1 MERGD
6 LSRAA
11 VGILRNRLQ
20 AHVMPFFKDRPP
32 STIDA
37 SVLEGFVQRLT
48 DAKLS
53 TTTMSQYLVVV
64 RKLLKLAV
72 RQKLLNEVPE
82 MPQVR
87 VVHRPRGMLTLDEY
101 AAVVLTQDWHP
112 ANHSSFASNHPGKA
126 PFESLTMSYGPQT
139 LWPDHCI
146 QATYGAALHDGLDLP
161 RADIDTLQQAILQ
174 LDELFLIVV
183 VGEFNA
189 GKYAPYVGDEVRIDI
204 AIEAIQQ

>member
-1 MERGD
+1 MQVGGSAAVAVLQDNMPCFYVLSPSAWHAMQGADRLPGVPKAEAVTVFSARPVQARHESNRYDSFDWLTKQLIQFETQRMERGD

-32 STIDA
+32 STVDA
-37 SVLEGFVQRLT
+37 SVLEGFIQRLT

-72 RQKLLNEVPE
+72 RHKLLNEVPE

-87 VVHRPRGMLTLDEY
+87 VVHLY
-101 AAVVLTQDWHP
+101 
-112 ANHSSFASNHPGKA
+112 
-126 PFESLTMSYGPQT
+126 
-139 LWPDHCI
+139 
-146 QATYGAALHDGLDLP
+146 
-161 RADIDTLQQAILQ
+161 
-174 LDELFLIVV
+174 
-183 VGEFNA
+183 
-189 GKYAPYVGDEVRIDI
+189 
-204 AIEAIQQ
+204 